1 MHAWS
6 GAHSKSG
13 LPSGSEMNRR
23 AFIASASKT
32 GAGFALGGV
41 ALLDCARTP
50 RTPPKPAA
58 AMELDE
64 RAIRDLASALH
75 GTVVR
80 PSDSEYDVARRI
92 WNARFDRRPALIA
105 RCADAAD
112 VQRAIEFARAERLT
126 IAVRGGGHSFAGYSV
141 CDGGLVIDLSRMK
154 AIRVDREARMVDA
167 QPGVLSRDL
176 AIATEPAGLAL
187 VLGGCSDVGIAGF
200 TLGGGEGS
208 LNAKYGMACD
218 NLISADVVLA
228 DGRLVRASA
237 RENADLFWGLR
248 GGGGNF
254 GVVTSFRIRAFPLTH
269 MLAGALAYDL
279 SQAAAVMRAYREFAP
294 SAPDDL
300 EAGFTFSGGPK
311 GPVFRLGVQYAGDAA
326 SAEPV
331 LTRLRDVAKPT
342 ADTIAQMSYHSLK
355 TRPGPPPGFPSIST
369 GAFLREL
376 SDDVIEAF
384 LALGATIPPGA
395 DLELNHLHG
404 AVSRVPLAETAFPLR
419 QPGFDCFAAAAWLAP
434 EQRDAVVAWVKRLDD
449 TLRPHARGAYV
460 NALAEDDGGRVKDAY
475 GSQYTRLAALKRK
488 YDPEN
493 VFRLN
498 PNVPPRR

>member
-1 MHAWS
+1 
-6 GAHSKSG
+6 
-13 LPSGSEMNRR
+13 
-23 AFIASASKT
+23 
-32 GAGFALGGV
+32 
-41 ALLDCARTP
+41 
-50 RTPPKPAA
+50 
-58 AMELDE
+58 
-64 RAIRDLASALH
+64 
-75 GTVVR
+75 
-80 PSDSEYDVARRI
+80 
-92 WNARFDRRPALIA
+92 
-105 RCADAAD
+105 
-112 VQRAIEFARAERLT
+112 
-126 IAVRGGGHSFAGYSV
+126 
-141 CDGGLVIDLSRMK
+141 
-154 AIRVDREARMVDA
+154 
-167 QPGVLSRDL
+167 
-176 AIATEPAGLAL
+176 
-187 VLGGCSDVGIAGF
+187 
-200 TLGGGEGS
+200 
-208 LNAKYGMACD
+208 
-218 NLISADVVLA
+218 
-228 DGRLVRASA
+228 
-237 RENADLFWGLR
+237 
-248 GGGGNF
+248 
-254 GVVTSFRIRAFPLTH
+254 

-300 EAGFTFSGGPK
+300 EAGFTFSGGPN
-311 GPVFRLGVQYAGDAA
+311 GPVFRLGIQYVGDAA

-460 NALAEDDGGRVKDAY
+460 NALAEDDAGRVEDAY
-475 GSQYTRLAALKRK
+475 GPQYARLAALKMK